1 MSKLMPAPGAAT
13 RAGAEPAPEVWM
25 PAFDTEARATITA
38 LLTAL
43 IDAGVLAQP

>member
-1 MSKLMPAPGAAT
+1 MDGSAAT
-13 RAGAEPAPEVWM
+13 PAVPVDGTTV
-25 PAFDTEARATITA
+25 DTEARATITA